1 MQTWLSSRKPLQAKL
16 FKLQASF
23 KFPPH
28 LDHSA
33 TGSMTTCRN
42 DGGESERVD
51 WVEDQRKTICSQ
63 FIFNYTSYDSIKWT
77 SAILAGR

>member
-1 MQTWLSSRKPLQAKL
+1 MSNRKPLQAKL
-16 FKLQASF
+16 FKLKTSF

-33 TGSMTTCRN
+33 AGFMTTCRN
-42 DGGESERVD
+42 DRGDSECVD
-51 WVEDQRKTICSQ
+51 WVEDQRKTICSK
-63 FIFNYTSYDSIKWT
+63 FIFNYSFYDSIKWT